1 MAAALLVS
9 CGRPGGYVSEVWSP
23 DLGDGNY
30 KNPVIYADYS
40 DPDAIRVGEDYYMTA
55 SSFGCLPGLPILHSK
70 DLVNWSILSYAIPE
84 ALEPITQPERPDH
97 GNHVWA
103 PAIRFHDGLFYI
115 YWGDPDRG
123 VFMVNARDPLGSW
136 SEPVLVLPGYG
147 VIDPCPFWDED
158 GKAYLVHAYA
168 KSRAGFNSI
177 LSICELS
184 EDGSKAVTESVP
196 VFDGTLTQPTCE
208 GPKLYKRGGYYYI
221 FTPAGG
227 FQTGWQAAL
236 RSKDIYGP
244 YEEHI
249 AIRQGGSTVTS
260 PRQGAW
266 VDTVTGEDW
275 FLLFQDIGAY
285 GRVVHLEPMKW
296 VDDWPVIG
304 VDEDG
309 DGTGEP
315 VLTYKKPDVGRKWPV
330 VNPQENDEFDGT
342 KIGLQWQWQANI
354 NKGWWEC
361 DPASGM
367 LRLPAWPMNED
378 HVNLFDVAN
387 MLLQKTPA
395 DKFAVTLK
403 LGFHPKGVGE
413 RTGLVV
419 MGHDYAG
426 LILESTVDG
435 IVLSQLQ
442 CKDASKGGSEQTNA
456 CLYMAGIICGDEGN
470 DSCNNGSRQ
479 SGTSAGNNSC
489 HGSSVQS
496 ETNDSCGNSSDLSV
510 TNEEN
515 ISYGGSFIQS
525 ETNERNDSHDLSE
538 TRGTQ
543 IDYDIDE
550 IWLKASFSQVDY
562 ELGKE
567 GCKVFCDFSWS
578 CDGETFIP
586 LGDTFKVRQGYWIG
600 AKIGSFCIRPTDSPA
615 GGYAELDY
623 IRFTPE

>member
-1 MAAALLVS
+1 MKYTALTLLAAALLVVA
-9 CGRPGGYVSEVWSP
+9 CGSNETENYVSAVWSP
-23 DLGDGNY
+23 DLGDGTY
-30 KNPVIYADYS
+30 KNPVLYADYS
-40 DPDAIRVGEDYYMTA
+40 DPDAIRVGEDYYLTA

-70 DLVNWSILSYAIPE
+70 DLVNWSIISYAIPE
-84 ALEPITQPERPDH
+84 ALEPISQPERPDH

-103 PAIRFHDGLFYI
+103 PSIRFHDGLFYI

-123 VFMVNARDPLGSW
+123 VYMVKAGDPVGPW
-136 SEPVLVLPGYG
+136 SEPVLVKEGLGI
-147 VIDPCPFWDED
+147 IDTCPFWDED
-158 GKAYLVHAYA
+158 GKVYLVHAYA
-168 KSRAGFNSI
+168 KSRAGINSI

-184 EDGSKAVTESVP
+184 EDGTKAITESVH

-208 GPKLYKRGGYYYI
+208 GPKLYKRNGYYYI

-236 RSKDIYGP
+236 RSKSIYGP

-249 AIRQGGSTVTS
+249 AISQGGSNVTS

-275 FLLFQDIGAY
+275 FLLFQDIAAY
-285 GRVVHLEPMKW
+285 GRVVHLEPMTW

-315 VLTYKKPDVGRKWPV
+315 VLTYRKPNVGREWPV

-342 KIGLQWQWQANI
+342 EVELQWQWQANI

-361 DPASGM
+361 DPAGGV
-367 LRLPAWPMNED
+367 LRLPAWPVNDD

-395 DKFAVTLK
+395 DKFSVTLK
-403 LGFHPKGVGE
+403 LAFHPETVGE

-426 LILESTVDG
+426 LILERTAEG

-442 CKDASKGGSEQTNA
+442 CKDASKGGTEQINAFLLLVGNEGVGSDTSEK
-456 CLYMAGIICGDEGN
+456 I
-470 DSCNNGSRQ
+470 SP
-479 SGTSAGNNSC
+479 
-489 HGSSVQS
+489 
-496 ETNDSCGNSSDLSV
+496 ETA
-510 TNEEN
+510 
-515 ISYGGSFIQS
+515 
-525 ETNERNDSHDLSE
+525 RRH
-538 TRGTQ
+538 
-543 IDYDIDE
+543 IDE
-550 IWLKASFSQVDY
+550 IYLKASFEQFDY
-562 ELGKE
+562 EMGKE

-578 CDGETFIP
+578 SDGKTFTP

-600 AKIGSFCIRPTDSPA
+600 AKIGSFCTRPHDSPS
-615 GGYAELDY
+615 GGFAELDY
-623 IRFTPE
+623 IRFTTD